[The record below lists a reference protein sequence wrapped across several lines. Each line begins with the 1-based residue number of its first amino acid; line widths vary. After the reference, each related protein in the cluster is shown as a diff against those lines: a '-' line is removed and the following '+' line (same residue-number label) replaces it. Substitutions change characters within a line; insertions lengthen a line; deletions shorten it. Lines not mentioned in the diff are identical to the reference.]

1 MVAAAGHRDPGLHA
15 MTRPDIR
22 VISRDNGVGLSRD
35 LQLVAGVLRDTGR
48 AVETV
53 AYGGSGMGNRIREL
67 ELRARSAV
75 RGPVP
80 IQVFIER
87 VYPRCLPAG
96 RRNLLIPNPEWFVP
110 GWQQWL
116 PRFERVLCKTRHA
129 VDIFAALGCA
139 TRYIGFTSL
148 DRLDAGVPR
157 ARAFFHLAGCSQ
169 AKGTEVLLEAWR
181 RHPEWP
187 CLTVVQST
195 RTAIA
200 GSPAGNIEELTGRM
214 DDAALQR
221 LQNSHLF
228 HICASRA
235 EGFGHVLME
244 AMSTGAVVITTD
256 GAPMNELVR
265 PDRGLLVPPA
275 RTGTLNLATQYMVD
289 VAGIEA
295 AVEQALALGGERLS
309 AMSAAARQYY
319 VQSDARF
326 REDLVAALAP

>member
-1 MVAAAGHRDPGLHA
+1 MVAVAGHRDRGLHA
-15 MTRPDIR
+15 MSKPDIR

-35 LQLVAGVLRDTGR
+35 LQLVAGTLRDAGK

-53 AYGGSGMGNRIREL
+53 AYGGSGLGNRVREL
-67 ELRARSAV
+67 KLRTRSALH
-75 RGPVP
+75 GPVP
-80 IQVFIER
+80 TQVFIER
-87 VYPRCLPAG
+87 VYPRCLPMG

-110 GWQQWL
+110 DWQQWL
-116 PRFERVLCKTRHA
+116 PRFEEVLCKTRHA
-129 VDIFAALGCA
+129 VDIFAGLGCA

-148 DRLDAGVPR
+148 DRLDAGVSR
-157 ARAFFHLAGCSQ
+157 ERAFFHLAGCSQ
-169 AKGTEVLLEAWR
+169 AKGTQVLLEAWR

-187 CLTVVQST
+187 RLTVVQSA

-200 GSPAGNIEELTGRM
+200 GDPAGNIEQLTGRM
-214 DDAALQR
+214 GDAALRR
-221 LQNSHLF
+221 LQNAHLF
-228 HICASRA
+228 HICASKV

-275 RTGTLNLATQYMVD
+275 RTGTLNLAPQYLVD
-289 VAGIEA
+289 VAGIEK
-295 AVEQALALGGERLS
+295 AVEQALALDGERLA
-309 AMSAAARQYY
+309 AMSAAARLYY
-319 VQSDARF
+319 EHADARF